1 MKCVHC
7 GTTLRNESNYCL
19 GCGRPVDAMECYL
32 AEMRE
37 SGRVLTRKTDKESL
51 ERIMDLTEK
60 IFERTKLN
68 PDLKYEVRAF
78 FESYLPKITDV
89 LSGYRDVSGQ
99 KELRSRIGEGKD
111 DLTDVLNTTEE
122 AFELMYR
129 ELCENDIT
137 ELQVHIEALKAQ
149 IAADGLV
156 RSDFD
161 LESTKEQ

>member
-7 GTTLRNESNYCL
+7 GTTLRNESNFCL

-32 AEMRE
+32 AEMKE
-37 SGRVLTRKTDKESL
+37 SGKVLTRKTDRESL
-51 ERIMDLTEK
+51 ERIMDLTGK

-89 LSGYRDVSGQ
+89 LSGYKDISGQ
-99 KELRSRIGEGKD
+99 EELKARMGEVKD
-111 DLTDVLNTTEE
+111 ELTDVLNTTED

-129 ELCENDIT
+129 ELCENDIM
-137 ELQVHIEALKAQ
+137 ELQVHIEALKTQ

-156 RSDFD
+156 RSDFKV
-161 LESTKEQ
+161 EN

>member
-51 ERIMDLTEK
+51 EHIMDLTGK

-78 FESYLPKITDV
+78 FESYLPKITVV

-99 KELRSRIGEGKD
+99 KELRSRIGEVKD
-111 DLTDVLNTTEE
+111 ELTDVLNTTED

-129 ELCENDIT
+129 ELCENDIM
-137 ELQVHIEALKAQ
+137 ELQVHIEALKTQ

-156 RSDFD
+156 KSDFKV
-161 LESTKEQ
+161 EN

>member
-7 GTTLRNESNYCL
+7 GTVLRNESNFCL

-51 ERIMDLTEK
+51 EHIMDLTGK

-89 LSGYRDVSGQ
+89 LSGYKDVSGRE
-99 KELRSRIGEGKD
+99 ELKARMGEVKD
-111 DLTDVLNTTEE
+111 ELTDVLNTTED

-129 ELCENDIT
+129 ELCENDIM
-137 ELQVHIEALKAQ
+137 ELQVHIEALKTQ

-156 RSDFD
+156 KSDFKV
-161 LESTKEQ
+161 EN